1 MNFDSY
7 TDQGAEAAAQL
18 VNQLSPGWDRG
29 RPKSLP
35 TGEAERRRSAAD
47 AEMAVWGRSGHLGPE
62 DAAGLY
68 RLAGRLRL
76 VFETASQ
83 GEADATAGLVNSLLR
98 EYRAAPQLA
107 THDGESWHLHFHS
120 QEQEAGRASARGAT
134 CATALAVVVG
144 SGGLG
149 RLGVCAAPRCDRVF
163 VDTSKNGSRRFC
175 SGRCLSRE
183 KVAQFRA
190 RRGAGAGG

>member
-1 MNFDSY
+1 M
-7 TDQGAEAAAQL
+7 DQGAEAAAQL
-18 VNQLSPGWDRG
+18 VNQLTPGWDRG

-35 TGEAERRRSAAD
+35 DGEGERRQIAAE
-47 AEMAVWGRSGHLGPE
+47 AEMAVWGRSGRLRAE
-62 DAAGLY
+62 DAEGLF

-76 VFETASQ
+76 AFEIASE
-83 GEADATAGLVNSLLR
+83 GEVDATAGLVNSLLR

-144 SGGLG
+144 SGGVG
-149 RLGVCAAPRCDRVF
+149 RLGVCRAPRCDRVF

-183 KVAQFRA
+183 KVAHFRA
-190 RRGAGAGG
+190 RRAAPAG